1 MSVKDSYAKLNRA
14 AKDLTIIW
22 QETLSCWQDE
32 NTRQFEKKY
41 ITPLQKELRKTGQA
55 MELMDTLLSRIQRD
69 CK

>member
-14 AKDLTIIW
+14 SKDLAKTW